1 MINLHTYNYLH
12 DFSLAAVWRDSG
24 EVQYIGYAAETYPP
38 HTANNISS
46 NLLTKLSE
54 ALVPEN
60 CPINRIMITNQLGGG
75 KVLGYKCSNWL
86 RREWQG
92 SLRTFNQNKSWEF
105 TDVIKIRKRSRYEC
119 DLWFGARK
127 EFHFDELQIYRAAS
141 RRRCNIIRQW
151 AARPDGIWFRK
162 DHDKPILSEVL
173 TADMFS

>member
-1 MINLHTYNYLH
+1 MNNYIVFL
-12 DFSLAAVWRDSG
+12 FVIAMCSR
-24 EVQYIGYAAETYPP
+24 
-38 HTANNISS
+38 
-46 NLLTKLSE
+46 LSE

-92 SLRTFNQNKSWEF
+92 SLRTFNENKSWEF
-105 TDVIKIRKRSRYEC
+105 TDVIKIRKRSRYKC

-141 RRRCNIIRQW
+141 RHRCNQIRQW

-162 DHDKPILSEVL
+162 DHDKPLGHVL
-173 TADMFS
+173 PWKKRYI